1 MDVKVEQALIAADV
15 AVKEEEAVA
24 AVCVVATIAAVAAVN
39 NLCLLL
45 LSSFNTANE
54 KRHF

>member
-1 MDVKVEQALIAADV
+1 MNVKAEQALIAADV

-54 KRHF
+54 RRHF